1 MRTMRTNGLLALLVV
16 TVSFLAPAPASA
28 QVSTWSVTGAGCVP
42 TGQTISGIGTFNSA
56 GDVKFPGVGVGEI
69 IVTCPVPSSLSS
81 ATHLSVTYR
90 DSDGA
95 GSAVLLRAVLRR
107 KRLDVGGA
115 QDVPGAVFDSNGFA
129 AANAN
134 VRRSVQFANA
144 CNGNPFVFD
153 HARFTYYV
161 QVNMI
166 RRRPG
171 VEVLLSSVDLAG
183 TSFC

>member
-1 MRTMRTNGLLALLVV
+1 MQIMRTNGLLAML
-16 TVSFLAPAPASA
+16 TVAFGLAPAAAGA
-28 QVSTWSVTGAGCVP
+28 QVSTWSVAGAGCVP
-42 TGQTISGIGTFNSA
+42 TGQTISGVGTFNSA
-56 GDVKFPGVGVGEI
+56 GDVKFPGLAAGEI
-69 IVTCPVPSSLSS
+69 IVTCPVPSSLLS
-81 ATHLSVTYR
+81 ATHLAVTYR
-90 DSDGA
+90 DADGP
-95 GSAVLLRAVLRR
+95 GNVVLLRAVLRR
-107 KRLDVGGA
+107 KRLDVGGP
-115 QDVPGAVFDSNGFA
+115 QDVPGAVFDSNSFPVA
-129 AANAN
+129 AAN

-171 VEVLLSSVDLAG
+171 AAEVLLSSVDLSG

>member
-1 MRTMRTNGLLALLVV
+1 MRVMRTKELLALA
-16 TVSFLAPAPASA
+16 TVIVSGLAPVPAGA

-56 GDVKFPGVGVGEI
+56 GDAKFPGTSVGEI
-69 IVTCPVPSSLSS
+69 ILTCPVPSSLRS
-81 ATHLSVTYR
+81 ATHLAVTYR

-95 GSAVLLRAVLRR
+95 GNVVLLHAALRR

-115 QDVPGAVFDSNGFA
+115 QDVPGAVFDSNSFPVA
-129 AANAN
+129 IAN

-153 HARFTYYV
+153 HDRFTYYV

-166 RRRPG
+166 RRRPNA
-171 VEVLLSSVDLAG
+171 EVLLSSVDLTG